1 MPRSPR
7 VRHRDADAGMPSA
20 RRTWLS
26 QLKEDAVRQLPST
39 ASPAVRA
46 RLRLDVEHALR
57 LHGPDDPA
65 LELQDIL
72 STLIAEARSQLTEVE
87 HQARR
92 AERKRALMSL
102 AQWALTATINE
113 CPTYLVGSLGS
124 DKRTHTTRAAWADLR
139 PILDKTLSGTE
150 SKEDV
155 QQRVEEYVAQW
166 RREHDRW
173 WRPRLPSP
181 DRVVKGI
188 RTAKVVVDAV
198 NNTPELRLLV
208 DTVVQVVQATVRQRR
223 QPKEPPSSPS

>member
-7 VRHRDADAGMPSA
+7 VRHRDTDAAVSSA

-46 RLRLDVEHALR
+46 RLRLDVEHAFR

-72 STLIAEARSQLTEVE
+72 SALVAEACSQMTEAE

-92 AERKRALMSL
+92 AAGKRALMTF
-102 AQWALTATINE
+102 AQWALAAALDE
-113 CPTYLVGSLGS
+113 CPAYLVGSLGS

-139 PILDKTLSGTE
+139 VILDKTLSGTE
-150 SKEDV
+150 SEEDV
-155 QQRVEEYVAQW
+155 QQRVEEHVAQW
-166 RREHDRW
+166 RRAHDRW

-198 NNTPELRLLV
+198 NNTPELRLLAT
-208 DTVVQVVQATVRQRR
+208 TVVQVVQATLRRRR

>member
-1 MPRSPR
+1 M
-7 VRHRDADAGMPSA
+7 VF
-20 RRTWLS
+20 
-26 QLKEDAVRQLPST
+26 
-39 ASPAVRA
+39 
-46 RLRLDVEHALR
+46 
-57 LHGPDDPA
+57 
-65 LELQDIL
+65 
-72 STLIAEARSQLTEVE
+72 
-87 HQARR
+87 
-92 AERKRALMSL
+92 
-102 AQWALTATINE
+102 AQWALTTALNE
-113 CPTYLVGSLGS
+113 YPTYLVGSLGS

-139 PILDKTLSGTE
+139 PILDKALSGTE
-150 SKEDV
+150 SNEDV

-198 NNTPELRLLV
+198 NDTPELRLLV

>member
-1 MPRSPR
+1 
-7 VRHRDADAGMPSA
+7 MPSA

-46 RLRLDVEHALR
+46 RLRLDVENALR

-72 STLIAEARSQLTEVE
+72 STLIAEARSQLTEIE

-92 AERKRALMSL
+92 AERKRALMSF

-208 DTVVQVVQATVRQRR
+208 DTAVQVVQATLRQRR